1 MKGSVLFYRFTFKV
15 ARISVFLTGCLFTS
29 ILLFD
34 YDKDTTA
41 FSNGAFAILA
51 SLAAL
56 SFSFA
61 RCIDSKTE
69 ERDRVLFAGERFF
82 QGALFMINASILK
95 FALIAIGMVTDA
107 AWAVTI
113 LKIVTLPIGIA
124 TFLFFFL
131 AVSEADKGLTI
142 VFDHLENNRNRKAES
157 EKG

>member
-1 MKGSVLFYRFTFKV
+1 
-15 ARISVFLTGCLFTS
+15 
-29 ILLFD
+29 
-34 YDKDTTA
+34 
-41 FSNGAFAILA
+41 
-51 SLAAL
+51 
-56 SFSFA
+56 
-61 RCIDSKTE
+61 
-69 ERDRVLFAGERFF
+69 
-82 QGALFMINASILK
+82 MINASILK